1 MSSPTPRFGI
11 AINRG
16 VDHVEVTFTPQRGAP
31 SGVVW
36 YVATLVDGIA
46 MSGDGFDYG
55 DVTEAITTVF
65 YDSDRVDASSITT
78 PNPLGVV
85 RGTTVA
91 VFLTWNAEGGEMLA
105 VGAEGPL
112 GEAGFELREVTDT
125 AEALAFLAAS
135 GDDATTAFFT
145 ELGIAGFRG
154 FAEMRTLRL
163 ARPNGEEGS
172 GLTFLVGANNSGEST
187 FIEHA

>member
-16 VDHVEVTFTPQRGAP
+16 VDHVEVTFTPQHGAP

-65 YDSDRVDASSITT
+65 YV
-78 PNPLGVV
+78 
-85 RGTTVA
+85 
-91 VFLTWNAEGGEMLA
+91 
-105 VGAEGPL
+105 
-112 GEAGFELREVTDT
+112 
-125 AEALAFLAAS
+125 
-135 GDDATTAFFT
+135 
-145 ELGIAGFRG
+145 
-154 FAEMRTLRL
+154 LRL
-163 ARPNGEEGS
+163 RSGRRLVDHDSEPARSRSRDDCRRVPHLER
-172 GLTFLVGANNSGEST
+172 
-187 FIEHA
+187 